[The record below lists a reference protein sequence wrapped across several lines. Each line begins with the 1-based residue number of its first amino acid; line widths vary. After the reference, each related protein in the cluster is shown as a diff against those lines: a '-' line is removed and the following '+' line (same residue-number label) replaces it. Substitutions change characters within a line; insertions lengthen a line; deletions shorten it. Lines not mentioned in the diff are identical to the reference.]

1 MSSIMSSMELW
12 VWPSIAMVIF
22 LGVFVGVAIR
32 VARATK
38 DECDHNASIPLFDGT
53 EQNQFASPGT
63 HPALAPSQKGEA
75 R

>member
-32 VARATK
+32 VIRTTK
-38 DECDHNASIPLFDGT
+38 DECDHIASIPLFDGT
-53 EQNQFASPGT
+53 ENDLVTSSAT
-63 HPALAPSQKGEA
+63 RPALAPSQKGEA

>member
-22 LGVFVGVAIR
+22 LGVFIGVAIR
-32 VARATK
+32 VLRATK
-38 DECDHNASIPLFDGT
+38 AECEHNASIPLCDGT
-53 EQNQFASPGT
+53 EQNQFTSSRT

>member
-12 VWPSIAMVIF
+12 IWPSVAMVIF

-32 VARATK
+32 VLRSTK
-38 DECDHNASIPLFDGT
+38 AECDHNANIPLFDGT

-63 HPALAPSQKGEA
+63 QPALAPSQKGEA